1 MVSTKENELSDLTA
15 IALDVY
21 IETNKNK
28 QNQGKN
34 EQKREIKKDI
44 KQKFLTTITLQALNM
59 QYMLIKINQM
69 KLFLHLQEQTF
80 LAKEKRR
87 EIRILKTT
95 LICS

>member
-34 EQKREIKKDI
+34 EQKREIKKRY
-44 KQKFLTTITLQALNM
+44 KTVNP
-59 QYMLIKINQM
+59 M
-69 KLFLHLQEQTF
+69 KLFLHLQEQIF